1 MTSTIA
7 TEELSVEQTTLDE
20 PVSETIMRDVRRVG
34 YKLSRVLIP
43 RDDSQREMR
52 NWDLWGPLLLCLV
65 LAIVL
70 SRSAASKVTYDA
82 TGHAKDS
89 QSAVVFASVFVIV
102 WVGAAVISFNSRLL
116 GGQVSFF
123 QSICVLGYCICP
135 LVIAAILIHIMYLFT
150 GGQGNFALRLI
161 QAVVTLAC
169 FVWSTFASV
178 GFMAEMVAPARKLLA
193 LYPIVLFYLVIGWIV
208 WTSSTPVPAHVPC
221 VGPNC
226 PLAYGKSAT
235 GGMYTNI
242 NGGQYAAGGRVG
254 QLGGQEEGMM
264 GGAEEQFANEAMA
277 GAIGEHGGVQMT
289 NDQGSESIGGMEETQ
304 TVGEGEGDRKSV
316 V

>member
-1 MTSTIA
+1 MGQSLGLRSTQTGHCGMATQVA
-7 TEELSVEQTTLDE
+7 TEEMEVEQTTLDE

-34 YKLSRVLIP
+34 YKLSRVLVP
-43 RDDSQREMR
+43 REDSQKEMR

-65 LAIVL
+65 LAIIL
-70 SRSAASKVTYDA
+70 SRSASKVTYDA

-102 WVGAAVISFNSRLL
+102 WVGAAVISINSRLL

-161 QAVVTLAC
+161 QAVVTLVC

-178 GFMAEMVAPARKLLA
+178 GFMAEMVSPARKNLA
-193 LYPIVLFYLVIGWIV
+193 LYPIVLFYLVIAWIV
-208 WTSSTPVPAHVPC
+208 WTSSTPAPQHINTPC
-221 VGPNC
+221 IGPNC
-226 PLAYGKSAT
+226 P
-235 GGMYTNI
+235 
-242 NGGQYAAGGRVG
+242 Q
-254 QLGGQEEGMM
+254 
-264 GGAEEQFANEAMA
+264 
-277 GAIGEHGGVQMT
+277 
-289 NDQGSESIGGMEETQ
+289 
-304 TVGEGEGDRKSV
+304 
-316 V
+316 